1 MNSLIKLESANHFVA
16 NSHTEAVAAIKAAL
30 DDFRPLPVAA
40 PFVAIVDVSK
50 WTIATFIPV
59 GREFCA
65 GRSFDPY
72 RSAILS
78 DLARAVFSTMATAE
92 RQRPLA
98 GSNGSPPSSAPG
110 HEWRRGMT
118 VRDRQ
123 RLSHRQSRI

>member
-78 DLARAVFSTMATAE
+78 DLARRAATSVGGVERIAAVL
-92 RQRPLA
+92 R
-98 GSNGSPPSSAPG
+98 
-110 HEWRRGMT
+110 
-118 VRDRQ
+118 
-123 RLSHRQSRI
+123 SRT